1 MFGYVKPD
9 NPHMYVKDVVLYKA
23 SYCGLCKSIG
33 LKCGQK
39 ARFVLSYDL
48 SFLSC
53 FLHNIMNED
62 LVIEKQHCVLHTI
75 KKRPIAKPTKL
86 SKRIGVLNVI
96 LAYEKMNDDVLD
108 SNKSKFKRSIFKS
121 SYKKA
126 LKSEPDLCK
135 IVKNGYDAL
144 YKYEKS
150 EGDSVIVASEFFG
163 KLLCDVVK
171 YISGEYYSDHVE
183 NLCFNLGKW
192 IYIADALDDFDKD
205 YKKKEYNPFI
215 LAYKDVKS
223 KDELLKKYLN
233 DVQFM
238 FGDIASEIS
247 YSNDNVKYYF
257 NHDLIDNILNK
268 GIITTTKKLL
278 EVK

>member
-23 SYCGLCKSIG
+23 AYCGLCKSIG
-33 LKCGQK
+33 LECGQK
-39 ARFVLSYDL
+39 ARLVLSYDL

-75 KKRPIAKPTKL
+75 KKRPIAKPTTL
-86 SKRIGVLNVI
+86 SKRIGILNVI

-108 SNKSKFKRSIFKS
+108 SNKGKFKRSVFKS

-126 LKSEPDLCK
+126 LKLEPTLCK
-135 IVKNGYDAL
+135 IVKNGYNAL
-144 YKYEKS
+144 FEYEKN
-150 EGDSVIVASEFFG
+150 EGSSVIVASEFFG
-163 KLLCDVVK
+163 KLLSDVVK
-171 YISGEYYSDHVE
+171 FIAGEYYSEYVE
-183 NLCFNLGKW
+183 SLSYNLGKW

-205 YKKKEYNPFI
+205 LKKNEYNPFV

-223 KDELLKKYLN
+223 KDELIKNHLN
-233 DVQFM
+233 DLQFM
-238 FGDIASEIS
+238 FGDIASEIAYANS
-247 YSNDNVKYYF
+247 NVKYYF

-268 GIITTTKKLL
+268 GIITATKKLL